1 MGHKGEARLQV
12 SSQGFLQQHRIH
24 CTKPPGFG
32 HQHNIQL
39 LQNGL
44 GAQQAP
50 RGLRTVFQVGIGA
63 TGTSKAANLV
73 VAWATVW
80 LKSWL
85 SLSQNSPE
93 PAGSWKEAAR
103 MLVEFHQSMVL
114 QDPDVSV

>member
-50 RGLRTVFQVGIGA
+50 RGLRTIFQVGLAVPGPRQ
-63 TGTSKAANLV
+63 AADLV
-73 VAWATVW
+73 VASPDATVRRLW
-80 LKSWL
+80 LL
-85 SLSQNSPE
+85 
-93 PAGSWKEAAR
+93 
-103 MLVEFHQSMVL
+103 
-114 QDPDVSV
+114 